1 MGRGAPS
8 ELAVWK
14 AASSREYGPAEEFIE
29 LDPEDAI
36 EVDLENG
43 ASFAD
48 AKVSTSS
55 ELAGS
60 NFC

>member
-14 AASSREYGPAEEFIE
+14 AASTQESGRAEEFIE

-36 EVDLENG
+36 EVDLETG
-43 ASFAD
+43 ASCAD
-48 AKVSTSS
+48 AKASTST

-60 NFC
+60 NFS